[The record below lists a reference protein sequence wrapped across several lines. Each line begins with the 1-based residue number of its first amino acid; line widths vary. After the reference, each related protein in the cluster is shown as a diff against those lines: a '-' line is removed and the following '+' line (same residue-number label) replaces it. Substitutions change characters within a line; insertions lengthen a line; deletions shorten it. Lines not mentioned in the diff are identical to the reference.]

1 LREESLAFEARMLRW
16 SAPDGGDDMHEFLLQ
31 DNVCMSFEIERVR
44 AALLERARRH
54 NEDADAPEH
63 DHVHEMGSR
72 LYHDSTGP
80 TATYGTRKWDSTCE
94 RVSWQNEAV
103 QPDDPAELVKSLHGS
118 ASGCFWLLEQWDL
131 LNTRL
136 ESGGG
141 FWVPSDKFKAIR
153 LIGRQPIDAVDCRT
167 VAEIFTA
174 SHALYRTG
182 KPFDNLIS
190 DMGQGALD
198 SYVNRVTGVWKDL
211 VGPED
216 PKKARQILIDLV
228 EENIQELEET
238 LAEHFEKDREKAR
251 RTRDYNGFDES
262 HGGQAI
268 RRHWLRCRDSLDRGK
283 KTYLK
288 YKEEQGAAPRA
299 GDGGGLVDRH
309 CPLRAGDGGGLVD
322 AQRPLKSGDGGKV
335 GASDALACRGDVA
348 FAERK
353 TTMVEIHA
361 SDVLACG
368 GFLPERVAPRG
379 LVAEKGEMPS
389 SKSEPEKLE
398 ILSSKFETFGGTGA
412 ARGAETLDDGAGS
425 GDDFIVRGGSDSL
438 SAVVVSGSSGECP
451 LTPALSRR
459 ERESDAVGAVV
470 VSGSSGECPLTPAL
484 SRRERESG
492 ALGAE
497 DATGVRGDLTTA
509 HEGTD
514 GTNVT
519 NEADFYDDV
528 RILQTHKIV
537 DVTVDSGDVSGLD
550 NLRTKPESG
559 GEVAGAPGCDGTGGV
574 RPPPPAAPPLQRG
587 GALALGFACARSGGS
602 SPTREEELLEMEQ
615 RIFKEIES
623 LKSQGEPDGDLLKDL
638 LAASADLHAFLEA
651 FKPRSP

>member
-1 LREESLAFEARMLRW
+1 VSTDTQIKQNRINSLKSTGPRTLKGKRKASQNAYKHGLRADHDRLLREDSLAFEARMLRW
-16 SAPDGGDDMHEFLLQ
+16 SAPGGGDDMHEFLLQ

-54 NEDADAPEH
+54 NENADAPEH

-80 TATYGTRKWDSTCE
+80 TATYGTRKWDTTCE

-103 QPDDPAELVKSLHGS
+103 QPDDPAELVKSLHAS

-251 RTRDYNGFDES
+251 RTRDFNGFDES

-268 RRHWLRCRDSLDRGK
+268 RRHWLKCRDSLDRGK

-288 YKEEQGAAPRA
+288 YKEEQGPAPRAGDAAGLVDRHCPPRA
-299 GDGGGLVDRH
+299 GDGGGLVD
-309 CPLRAGDGGGLVD
+309 PQL
-322 AQRPLKSGDGGKV
+322 PLKSGDGGQV

-348 FAERK
+348 FAARK

-379 LVAEKGEMPS
+379 LVAERAEGVDLLSGTAGEA
-389 SKSEPEKLE
+389 EP
-398 ILSSKFETFGGTGA
+398 
-412 ARGAETLDDGAGS
+412 ARGADG
-425 GDDFIVRGGSDSL
+425 R
-438 SAVVVSGSSGECP
+438 
-451 LTPALSRR
+451 
-459 ERESDAVGAVV
+459 
-470 VSGSSGECPLTPAL
+470 
-484 SRRERESG
+484 
-492 ALGAE
+492 
-497 DATGVRGDLTTA
+497 
-509 HEGTD
+509 
-514 GTNVT
+514 NMT
-519 NEADFYDDV
+519 NEANADEDV
-528 RILQTHKIV
+528 KTIETEDIV
-537 DVTVDSGDVSGLD
+537 EVMADSGVVSGLD
-550 NLRTKPESG
+550 NLRTKPKSEG
-559 GEVAGAPGCDGTGGV
+559 GGNDEERGRYPCPVP
-574 RPPPPAAPPLQRG
+574 RPAHRG
-587 GALALGFACARSGGS
+587 GLSR
-602 SPTREEELLEMEQ
+602 R
-615 RIFKEIES
+615 
-623 LKSQGEPDGDLLKDL
+623 
-638 LAASADLHAFLEA
+638 AFGQ
-651 FKPRSP
+651 